1 MDSVA
6 HGQKKRYS
14 LVSRDVLYTT
24 TSVSVSV
31 SPKISTSELIYTS
44 FKKLNFFTHATY
56 YKMSPIYILEL
67 ESAKYYVGY
76 NSIDAQLKMKNSWTS
91 KYKPLKVVSA
101 IHTNYKLNI
110 DDVVKNVMAK
120 YGISSV
126 RGGSYEDIDSYT
138 YDELSYEIWGDRY
151 NDLTN
156 DLIMN
161 DSELEDSDYNSSY
174 DDGYDSF

>member
-1 MDSVA
+1 
-6 HGQKKRYS
+6 
-14 LVSRDVLYTT
+14 
-24 TSVSVSV
+24 
-31 SPKISTSELIYTS
+31 
-44 FKKLNFFTHATY
+44 
-56 YKMSPIYILEL
+56 MSPIYILEL

-101 IHTNYKLNI
+101 IHTNYNINI
-110 DDVVKNVMAK
+110 DDIVKNVMAK

-126 RGGSYEDIDSYT
+126 RGGSYEDIDTYT
-138 YDELSYEIWGDRY
+138 YEELTYEIWGDRY
-151 NDLTN
+151 NDLARSINNSAN

-161 DSELEDSDYNSSY
+161 DSDLEDSDEKSSY

>member
-1 MDSVA
+1 
-6 HGQKKRYS
+6 
-14 LVSRDVLYTT
+14 
-24 TSVSVSV
+24 
-31 SPKISTSELIYTS
+31 
-44 FKKLNFFTHATY
+44 
-56 YKMSPIYILEL
+56 MSPIYILEL

-101 IHTNYKLNI
+101 IHANYKINI
-110 DDVVKNVMAK
+110 DDIVKNVMAK

-126 RGGSYEDIDSYT
+126 RGGSYEDIDAYT
-138 YDELSYEIWGDRY
+138 YEELTYEIWGDRY
-151 NDLTN
+151 NDLARSINSGN

-161 DSELEDSDYNSSY
+161 DSALEDSDDKSSY